1 MESQTEAKYR
11 QIRAVVTV
19 LIMPITIIAG
29 YAMGYLGCLG
39 VGYIFFDNY
48 DKLLIWS
55 NEGGLAGII
64 GKVLCFGGSLIG
76 AVAPWVIFYFFNP
89 DSRKH
94 RRGHRDNTP
103 TIIQV

>member
-19 LIMPITIIAG
+19 LIMPVTIIAG
-29 YAMGYLGCLG
+29 YAMGYLVCLG
-39 VGYIFFDNY
+39 VGYLFFDNY
-48 DKLLIWS
+48 DRLLVWDKD
-55 NEGGLAGII
+55 GGLAYFVGMVI
-64 GKVLCFGGSLIG
+64 CFGGAVIG
-76 AVAPWVIFYFFNP
+76 AVAPWIILYFFNP

-94 RRGHRDNTP
+94 RRRHRGSTP